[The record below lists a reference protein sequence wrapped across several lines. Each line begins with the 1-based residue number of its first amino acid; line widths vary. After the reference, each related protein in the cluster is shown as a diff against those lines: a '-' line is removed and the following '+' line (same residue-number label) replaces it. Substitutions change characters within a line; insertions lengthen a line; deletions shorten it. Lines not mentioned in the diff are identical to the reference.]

1 MPRETAAAPLSA
13 IAHTARDFVVV
24 GMGNYGAIALSLAIS
39 MALTRRLGAEVF
51 GHLALLLMASQVLS
65 FFVFNWTHIGCIRFG
80 AHEYGQ
86 QATVAATVW
95 TRMWIIAPWMA
106 AAGAVMVVARGAL
119 AAYLGVP
126 VWGLG
131 LVFAHFVC
139 AYAVSLVGAIF
150 QSRQQM
156 RQYGAM
162 LFLEKAVLLTAVL
175 LAPVVWIHG
184 SLQVLGV
191 YVLSTLLVS
200 VIGLAWVGR
209 RALLP
214 VRADRGLY
222 SQMWRFSLPMI
233 VSGWVGL
240 LGTYWLDYLMIKWYL
255 PLRDLG
261 WYALAAQVTGMVQ
274 QVTIIFSTLVLPR
287 ISILAANQE
296 TEKIK
301 IYVVRFLPYW
311 LLGASFLFCA
321 VLLSIGALV
330 PLTFGA
336 EFRGAVAPLAVLMLA
351 SVALALYNAL
361 TPVVCAYGDTWP
373 LAVVCVVSALTN
385 VGVNLWLIPRYGIV
399 GAAAATVVAYW
410 VSALGVLGLVQRR
423 LSVPLTPLVTL
434 GLPVAAVY
442 VCLHY
447 LPAAHQQAA
456 AILTG
461 ALSIAGLLFAFR
473 LFRGE
478 NAIVLHRLE
487 SPATSAGAQV
497 IFNGGE
503 SCLSK
508 SSRR

>member
-13 IAHTARDFVVV
+13 IAHTVRDFVTV
-24 GMGNYGAIALSLAIS
+24 GMGNYGAMALSLAIS
-39 MALTRRLGAEVF
+39 IALTRRLGAEVF

-65 FFVFNWTHIGCIRFG
+65 FFVFNWTHISCIRFG

-106 AAGAVMVVARGAL
+106 AAGAVMVVARGPL
-119 AAYLGVP
+119 AAYLSVP

-139 AYAVSLVGAIF
+139 AYMVSLVGAIF

-162 LFLEKAVLLTAVL
+162 LFLEKAVLLAAVL
-175 LAPVVWIHG
+175 LAPMVWIHG

-200 VIGLAWVGR
+200 GVGLAWVGR

-222 SQMWRFSLPMI
+222 GQMWRFSLPMI
-233 VSGWVGL
+233 MSGWVGL
-240 LGTYWLDYLMIKWYL
+240 LGTYWLDCLMIKWYL

-261 WYALAAQVTGMVQ
+261 WYALAAQVAGMVQ

-287 ISILAANQE
+287 ISVLAANQE
-296 TEKIK
+296 TETIK
-301 IYVVRFLPYW
+301 MYITRVLPYW
-311 LLGASFLFCA
+311 LLGASVLFCA

-330 PLTFGA
+330 PLAFGA

-351 SVALALYNAL
+351 SVALALYSAL
-361 TPVVCAYGDTWP
+361 TPVVYAYGATWP
-373 LAVVCVVSALTN
+373 LSAVCAVSALTN
-385 VGVNLWLIPRYGIV
+385 IGMNLWLIPRHGIV
-399 GAAAATVVAYW
+399 GAAAATAVAYW
-410 VSALGVLGLVQRR
+410 VSALGVLWLVQRR
-423 LSVPLTPLVTL
+423 FSAPLARLVSL

-442 VCLHY
+442 ACLYY
-447 LPAAHQQAA
+447 LPLVHRHAA
-456 AILTG
+456 AVLAG
-461 ALSIAGLLFAFR
+461 ALSTVGLLFAFR

-487 SPATSAGAQV
+487 PPATTAGAQV

-503 SCLSK
+503 SCLSE